1 MVDRPTEG
9 IQADQVQ
16 VDHEEGAY
24 MATKHLLELGHRRI
38 ACISGPSELS
48 VTAGRLAGFHRAL
61 REAGVPEASARVA
74 EGDFTSPGGY
84 RAARQLL
91 TEGEMPT
98 AIFASNDL
106 MGIGALRAAAE
117 LGIPVPKA
125 LSIIGFDD
133 IELSRYVYPALSTVG
148 QSIRQLG
155 ETTAQTLLEHLSD
168 AAMRHPVDERQARRI
183 VLPPRLSLRESTAEP
198 ARPARAA

>member
-1 MVDRPTEG
+1 MLVDALEQAGLVVRARDPEDRRNHRLEVTE
-9 IQADQVQ
+9 
-16 VDHEEGAY
+16 
-24 MATKHLLELGHRRI
+24 
-38 ACISGPSELS
+38 
-48 VTAGRLAGFHRAL
+48 AGRQTL
-61 REAGVPEASARVA
+61 
-74 EGDFTSPGGY
+74 
-84 RAARQLL
+84 
-91 TEGEMPT
+91 
-98 AIFASNDL
+98 
-106 MGIGALRAAAE
+106 GALRAAAE

-155 ETTAQTLLEHLSD
+155 ETTATTLLEQLND
-168 AAMRHPVDERQARRI
+168 AALRHPSDERQARRI

>member
-1 MVDRPTEG
+1 
-9 IQADQVQ
+9 
-16 VDHEEGAY
+16 
-24 MATKHLLELGHRRI
+24 
-38 ACISGPSELS
+38 
-48 VTAGRLAGFHRAL
+48 
-61 REAGVPEASARVA
+61 
-74 EGDFTSPGGY
+74 
-84 RAARQLL
+84 
-91 TEGEMPT
+91 EMPT

-183 VLPPRLSLRESTAEP
+183 VL
-198 ARPARAA
+198 